1 MFFLV
6 KLLEF
11 STKKIAR
18 QEAQAETK
26 CLKASYFLG
35 GRYARALR
43 CRHSCIMSIF
53 AELIMDMM
61 KAINAIAV
69 GRLSPLSI
77 RRTIPMTARSSFKR
91 NLMSPID
98 ILLPFH
104 EESSAQS

>member
-1 MFFLV
+1 
-6 KLLEF
+6 
-11 STKKIAR
+11 
-18 QEAQAETK
+18 
-26 CLKASYFLG
+26 
-35 GRYARALR
+35 
-43 CRHSCIMSIF
+43 MSIF

-69 GRLSPLSI
+69 GRLSPLII

-104 EESSAQS
+104 EESSAQSLRALLALKTKPWAKS